1 MDRRDFLKTTGATA
15 AAATLSNS
23 GIAAVT
29 PALASGRT
37 VAAGSIAAGSIRAI
51 GYARRACGRC
61 E

>member
-1 MDRRDFLKTTGATA
+1 MDRRDFLKTTGAAA

-37 VAAGSIAAGSIRAI
+37 VLPIEL
-51 GYARRACGRC
+51 AR
-61 E
+61 